1 MKIFSKSNSTA
12 AFIATALLSTGCQ
25 SLPWTGKRDD
35 QPVTTADEYVE
46 QAAANIQ
53 YDTSVDPSAAVDT
66 DCQSLAP
73 HPSFAAPS
81 LASPQ
86 SSAGGGCCH

>member
-25 SLPWTGKRDD
+25 LLPWTGKRDD
-35 QPVTTADEYVE
+35 QPMTTADEYVE

-53 YDTSVDPSAAVDT
+53 YGTSVDASAAVDT
-66 DCQSLAP
+66 DYQPLVPRSSP
-73 HPSFAAPS
+73 AAPVS
-81 LASPQ
+81 TSTQP
-86 SSAGGGCCH
+86 SSGGGCCH